1 MKTYLLYGFLIALGN
16 FLLSLVLFLCG
27 LQSDIS
33 HLPAAQLVGGLGGLA
48 IGLTLLILGIRAA
61 RAEIPPEQAFGYGRA
76 VGAGFAIQ
84 AFASV
89 FAAVATYVY
98 GAFINPHLSELI
110 LQSQAEKAEA
120 RGMTSEQIER
130 MQGMTRMFVG
140 PAGQAISALV
150 GTLVIGG
157 IIVLIVAAFLKRSG
171 ERDPLAL

>member
-1 MKTYLLYGFLIALGN
+1 MKNSLLYGFLIALSN

-27 LQSDIS
+27 LHSDTA
-33 HLPAAQLVGGLGGLA
+33 HLPTAQLIGGLGGFA
-48 IGLTLLILGIRAA
+48 FGLTFLVLGIRAA
-61 RAEIPPEQAFGYGRA
+61 RNATPSDQAFGYGRA
-76 VGAGFAIQ
+76 VGAGFGIQ
-84 AFASV
+84 VCAGIFS
-89 FAAVATYVY
+89 AVTTYVY
-98 GAFINPHLSELI
+98 GTLINPHLGEII

-150 GTLVIGG
+150 GTVVIGT
-157 IIVLIVAAFLKRSG
+157 IIALIVAAFLKRSG